1 MSALAVSPALA
12 PGKAAPYVIAAYAVF
27 LAIVLIYV
35 AIMARRLTRTER
47 DLAELKREVEGSEAV
62 EASAEQEEETERQLG
77 RLSETG
83 SRAMVSNRGTGGP
96 AEEPLL

>member
-1 MSALAVSPALA
+1 MSVLAVSPALA

-35 AIMARRLTRTER
+35 AIMARRLIRTER
-47 DLAELKREVEGSEAV
+47 DLSQLKRDLDQRA
-62 EASAEQEEETERQLG
+62 AQAEHEEEAERQLG
-77 RLSETG
+77 GLSDAGGRTT
-83 SRAMVSNRGTGGP
+83 VSNRGTGDP

>member
-35 AIMARRLTRTER
+35 AIMARRLTKTER
-47 DLAELKREVEGSEAV
+47 DLAELKQQVEKPGQLEV
-62 EASAEQEEETERQLG
+62 SAEEAQDAMPARERDW
-77 RLSETG
+77 
-83 SRAMVSNRGTGGP
+83 SRDPEIVS
-96 AEEPLL
+96 

>member
-1 MSALAVSPALA
+1 MSVLAVSPALA

-47 DLAELKREVEGSEAV
+47 DLDKLKRELDQRAAEA
-62 EASAEQEEETERQLG
+62 EHEDEREVVG
-77 RLSETG
+77 VADHRLSEAG
-83 SRAMVSNRGTGGP
+83 GRATVSERGAGRP
-96 AEEPLL
+96 AEETRS

>member
-35 AIMARRLTRTER
+35 AIMARRLTKTER
-47 DLAELKREVEGSEAV
+47 DLAELKREVEGSAEIEVSQQGAEAQG
-62 EASAEQEEETERQLG
+62 AEPAGERG
-77 RLSETG
+77 WRRDPEI
-83 SRAMVSNRGTGGP
+83 VS
-96 AEEPLL
+96 

>member
-1 MSALAVSPALA
+1 MTALATSPALA

-47 DLAELKREVEGSEAV
+47 DLQELKREVEGSGEMEISEQGAEAR
-62 EASAEQEEETERQLG
+62 EMEPAAEREW
-77 RLSETG
+77 
-83 SRAMVSNRGTGGP
+83 SRNPEIVS
-96 AEEPLL
+96 